1 VAQRQRDAV
10 GRLARLLD
18 SRDVAVDFGSFP
30 TEYTDLQFLA
40 LKSLVSGLINGQRR
54 ICEAAKGVLV
64 RLQSGGDTEAVAV
77 LGEILAGQQAIE
89 SELVSLGS
97 TL

>member
-1 VAQRQRDAV
+1 M
-10 GRLARLLD
+10 
-18 SRDVAVDFGSFP
+18 
-30 TEYTDLQFLA
+30 
-40 LKSLVSGLINGQRR
+40 INGQRR
-54 ICEAAKGVLV
+54 ICEAAQGVLV